1 MKLNMNPHSKNTPG
15 AVRIIGGAWRKSL
28 LGVPPVQDLRP
39 TPNRIR
45 ETLFNWL
52 GQDLTGWA
60 CADVFAGT
68 GALGFEA
75 ASRGAHP
82 VYLFESNPAA
92 FKGLQANRSKL
103 RADQLQLKQ
112 GDGLALLQGIA
123 PASLD
128 LIFLD
133 PPFRSASYERLLGLS
148 LSVLKPRGWLY
159 LESDQ
164 AWEAVRLQALGYH
177 LHRQL
182 RAGQVHAHLLQP
194 VA

>member
-1 MKLNMNPHSKNTPG
+1 
-15 AVRIIGGAWRKSL
+15 
-28 LGVPPVQDLRP
+28 
-39 TPNRIR
+39 
-45 ETLFNWL
+45 
-52 GQDLTGWA
+52 
-60 CADVFAGT
+60 
-68 GALGFEA
+68 
-75 ASRGAHP
+75 
-82 VYLFESNPAA
+82 
-92 FKGLQANRSKL
+92 
-103 RADQLQLKQ
+103 
-112 GDGLALLQGIA
+112 
-123 PASLD
+123 LD

-164 AWEAVRLQALGYH
+164 AWEAARLQALGYH